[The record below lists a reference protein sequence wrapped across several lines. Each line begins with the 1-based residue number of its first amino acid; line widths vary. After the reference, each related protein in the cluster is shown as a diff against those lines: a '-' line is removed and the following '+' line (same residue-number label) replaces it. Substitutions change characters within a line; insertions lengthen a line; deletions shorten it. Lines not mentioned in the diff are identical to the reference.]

1 MPFSAELAQFEIAKH
16 AHAMGYIDRLVRPGL
31 RAAVLNAVAR
41 AGLHVVTQRYLLE
54 EPSNNA
60 ETADE
65 DFDDGLD
72 AGALELGS
80 FCRNGVYPDA
90 AAATGS
96 SASIVLTAAPQA
108 MCMTMAVRR
117 RIRSRSPGF
126 KLRPPSTLASTKPSA

>member
-1 MPFSAELAQFEIAKH
+1 LPFSAELAQFELPSNSRTPWDTSIA
-16 AHAMGYIDRLVRPGL
+16 LSRPGL

-60 ETADE
+60 ETSDE

-96 SASIVLTAAPQA
+96 SASIVLTAAPHA

-126 KLRPPSTLASTKPSA
+126 KLI